1 MNTEKTYQMILLTF
15 FGMLGSLIIGFIF
28 FKTSIFAYSNPDIQF
43 LTAGFIGALF
53 FSLLEYKNARTQI
66 YSMVFILILH
76 LIIFS
81 GKHLSGISIVRDA
94 FYLGSLFLTVKIYH
108 LFMKKNPQIKYYL
121 RSLALALFYGLL
133 NSISILGLFLVYS
146 KGELPPLNLVYF
158 TARNGIL
165 IGLGMGIGIDFYLQN
180 KKHLL
185 GLLKI
190 KPA

>member
-28 FKTSIFAYSNPDIQF
+28 FKTSIFAYSSPDIQF
-43 LTAGFIGALF
+43 FTAGLIGALF
-53 FSLLEYKNARTQI
+53 FSLFEYKSARTQI
-66 YSMVFILILH
+66 YSMIFILILH

-94 FYLGSLFLTVKIYH
+94 FYLGGLFLTVKIYH
-108 LFMKKNPQIKYYL
+108 LFIKKNPQIKYYL

-133 NSISILGLFLVYS
+133 SSISIFCLFLIYS

-165 IGLGMGIGIDFYLQN
+165 IGLGLGIGIDFFLQN

>member
-53 FSLLEYKNARTQI
+53 FSLLEYKSARTQI
-66 YSMVFILILH
+66 YSMIFILILH

-94 FYLGSLFLTVKIYH
+94 FYLGGLFLTVKIYH

-146 KGELPPLNLVYF
+146 KGELPPINLVYSI
-158 TARNGIL
+158 ARNGIL
-165 IGLGMGIGIDFYLQN
+165 IGLGMGIGIDFYMQN

-185 GLLKI
+185 SLLKI

>member
-28 FKTSIFAYSNPDIQF
+28 FKTSFFAYSNPDIQF
-43 LTAGFIGALF
+43 LTAGLIGALF

-66 YSMVFILILH
+66 YSMIFILILH

-81 GKHLSGISIVRDA
+81 GKHLSGISIIRDT

-108 LFMKKNPQIKYYL
+108 MFIKKNPQIKYYL

-133 NSISILGLFLVYS
+133 NSITILGLFLVYS
-146 KGELPPLNLVYF
+146 KGELPPINLVYSV
-158 TARNGIL
+158 ARNGIL

-185 GLLKI
+185 SLLKI